1 VLVSAG
7 LSDGNAEI
15 DRSLLKRSEDRS
27 VELTSELMADNQKN
41 HSRCKEG
48 GNPPSLHIFCK
59 KSVKE
64 IKELQE
70 LLQNQSK
77 PV

>member
-1 VLVSAG
+1 
-7 LSDGNAEI
+7 
-15 DRSLLKRSEDRS
+15 
-27 VELTSELMADNQKN
+27 MADNQKN